1 MIVNDRS
8 ECEVSGEDEDQSSML
23 GEVLSAHLLKNAVVL
38 FVFSRNAKSY
48 MSLDTLFASGW
59 CEPARRQQ

>member
-1 MIVNDRS
+1 MIVIDRS
-8 ECEVSGEDEDQSSML
+8 DCEVSGEDEDQSSML

-48 MSLDTLFASGW
+48 MSLDTLFAS
-59 CEPARRQQ
+59 